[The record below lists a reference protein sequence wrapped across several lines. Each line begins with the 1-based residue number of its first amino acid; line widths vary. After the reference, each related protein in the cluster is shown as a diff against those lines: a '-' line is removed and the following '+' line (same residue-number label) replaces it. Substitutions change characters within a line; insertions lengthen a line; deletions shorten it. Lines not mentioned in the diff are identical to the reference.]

1 MDVAAGSAVR
11 IGTQRLAALDLSG
24 AWALREFLHRAR
36 GAGTDVTFRGAPPD
50 QLRLLDETLA
60 AADATTSPT
69 ASPVLTEQAVLTAI
83 GRNAVR
89 AGADLIDGLG
99 FVGRAS
105 VSFLRSLTSLKRLRP
120 ISVARHVYDT
130 GLTAVPIV
138 ALIGFL
144 ISVIIAYMSAQQ
156 LRGLGADIY
165 VVDLVAIGVLRELG
179 VLLTSIIV
187 AGRSGSAYAAE
198 LGSMKLNEEVDALT
212 ATGVDPFEVL
222 VVPRLLGLT
231 IALPLLTI
239 IADLVGLAGGALLCR
254 YLLDMPL
261 TQYVVPRELRH
272 LAQHLLGGP
281 HESAGVRSADRT
293 RRLLPRHAGARLGAR
308 ARAAGDRGGGAGHFL
323 RHPRRCAVRGAVHG
337 NGHLMQPLL
346 EVQGLVNR
354 FGPQLVH
361 DGLDMQVVR
370 GRSLRHRRRIR
381 RRQVGAAAHDP
392 RPAAAAGRRGAHRRQ
407 RYHAA

>member
-1 MDVAAGSAVR
+1 MFVELATGSGAGVELELTGEWRALQLAGIERELAAVEVAAGSALR
-11 IGTQRLAALDLSG
+11 IGTQRLGALDLSG
-24 AWALREFLHRAR
+24 AWALREFLRRAR
-36 GAGTDVTFRGAPPD
+36 GAGIAVTFKGAPPD
-50 QLRLLDETLA
+50 LLRLLDETLA
-60 AADATTSPT
+60 AADPASAPT
-69 ASPVLTEQAVLTAI
+69 ADPVLPEQAVLTAI

-89 AGADLIDGLG
+89 AGADLLDGLG

-105 VSFLRSLTSLKRLRP
+105 VTILRSLTSPKRLRL
-120 ISVARHVYDT
+120 ISVARHVYDS

-222 VVPRLLGLT
+222 IVPRLLGLA

-254 YLLDMPL
+254 YLLDMPI
-261 TQYVVPRELRH
+261 TQYVNRVNYAISPSTFWVGLIKAPVFAVLIGLAGCYRGMLVRDSARELGLQVTVAVVQAIFFVI
-272 LAQHLLGGP
+272 LADAL
-281 HESAGVRSADRT
+281 
-293 RRLLPRHAGARLGAR
+293 
-308 ARAAGDRGGGAGHFL
+308 F
-323 RHPRRCAVRGAVHG
+323 AV
-337 NGHLMQPLL
+337 LFMKM
-346 EVQGLVNR
+346 
-354 FGPQLVH
+354 
-361 DGLDMQVVR
+361 D
-370 GRSLRHRRRIR
+370 I
-381 RRQVGAAAHDP
+381 
-392 RPAAAAGRRGAHRRQ
+392 
-407 RYHAA
+407 